1 MDGSRAQAG
10 GSNDSEVRLRRATFS
25 DVGLNVV
32 AGHDTMLRPG
42 DPRWRELKHV
52 PGAVAPAE
60 ALRRGIELSRIAV
73 RLKAAG
79 RRALDERRA

>member
-1 MDGSRAQAG
+1 MAR
-10 GSNDSEVRLRRATFS
+10 
-25 DVGLNVV
+25 
-32 AGHDTMLRPG
+32 HDTMLRPG
-42 DPRWRELKHV
+42 DPRWRELQHASDRV
-52 PGAVAPAE
+52 GPAE